1 MSLQD
6 EIDKARA
13 DIRSDGYGV
22 SIGEWISLY
31 ERSELD
37 IHPEFQRFFRWSPK
51 QKSRFIESI
60 LLGIPIPQIFVAQR
74 DDGVWDVVDGLQRLS
89 TIYQLVGILKNEDE
103 SLISPLT
110 LESTKYL
117 PSLEG
122 KLWTGANPLA
132 SLTTAQRLL
141 IKRAKIDVS
150 IILRESSESTK
161 YELFQRLN
169 TGGSPLSDQEVR
181 NSILIMVNRDMYR
194 WLKELAEDT
203 NFRECIAIS
212 DRAVDEQYDMELVT
226 RFLVFRDLPESE
238 LASFGD
244 VGEFLTDKIV
254 QFAESKSYNY
264 KLHSKAFRSTFQI
277 LNEQLGS
284 DSFRRYDVDK
294 KRFLGGFSVSAFEV
308 VALGVGYNFDALKA
322 TPSQIAEKV
331 RRIWNDSRFLDKS
344 GSGVR
349 ASTRV
354 PTIVPLGRKLF
365 TVKQDNGSKNS

>member
-1 MSLQD
+1 M
-6 EIDKARA
+6 
-13 DIRSDGYGV
+13 
-22 SIGEWISLY
+22 
-31 ERSELD
+31 
-37 IHPEFQRFFRWSPK
+37 
-51 QKSRFIESI
+51 
-60 LLGIPIPQIFVAQR
+60 
-74 DDGVWDVVDGLQRLS
+74 
-89 TIYQLVGILKNEDE
+89 
-103 SLISPLT
+103 
-110 LESTKYL
+110 
-117 PSLEG
+117 
-122 KLWTGANPLA
+122 
-132 SLTTAQRLL
+132 
-141 IKRAKIDVS
+141 
-150 IILRESSESTK
+150 
-161 YELFQRLN
+161 
-169 TGGSPLSDQEVR
+169 
-181 NSILIMVNRDMYR
+181 
-194 WLKELAEDT
+194 
-203 NFRECIAIS
+203 
-212 DRAVDEQYDMELVT
+212 
-226 RFLVFRDLPESE
+226 VFRDLPESE

-365 TVKQDNGSKNS
+365 TVKQNNGSKNS